1 MRIGRTPAMFAADDR
16 RGSPPALTEAQREH
30 IGAVIRRRA
39 AIRIEIAKLEAE
51 AAALP
56 TNAELIETF
65 GVSVGSLYNAAKH
78 KYRHEHPID
87 IAARAVPRET
97 PTNNS
102 GDIA

>member
-1 MRIGRTPAMFAADDR
+1 MRIMRTPSMIAVDDR
-16 RGSPPALTEAQREH
+16 RGSPPALTEAQREQ
-30 IGAVIRRRA
+30 IGVVIRRRA
-39 AIRIEIAKLEAE
+39 AIRIEIAQLEAE

-56 TNAELIETF
+56 TNAELVDTF

-97 PTNNS
+97 LTNNS
-102 GDIA
+102 GENA